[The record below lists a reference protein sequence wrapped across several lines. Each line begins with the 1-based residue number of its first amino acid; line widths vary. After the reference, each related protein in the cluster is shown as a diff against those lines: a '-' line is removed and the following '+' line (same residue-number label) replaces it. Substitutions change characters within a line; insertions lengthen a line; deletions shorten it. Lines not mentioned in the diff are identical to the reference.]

1 MAYVDNEE
9 PNVSYGR
16 IDFRSM
22 KDESMNNLYS
32 RESDEFD
39 REVKDSYE
47 IGQPVNAQMIT
58 QVSFIEDSLDREG
71 DLDELFDTQ

>member
-32 RESDEFD
+32 RENDEFD

-71 DLDELFDTQ
+71 DLDELYDTQ